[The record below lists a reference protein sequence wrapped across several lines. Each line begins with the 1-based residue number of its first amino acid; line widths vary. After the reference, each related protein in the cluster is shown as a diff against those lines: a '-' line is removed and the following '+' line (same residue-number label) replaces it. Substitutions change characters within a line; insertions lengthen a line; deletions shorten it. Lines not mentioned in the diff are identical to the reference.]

1 MSLKHI
7 ISMNEGCAFLSVDR

>member
-7 ISMNEGCAFLSVDR
+7 LSVNKCCAFWTVDR

>member
-7 ISMNEGCAFLSVDR
+7 LSMNEGCAFWSVDR

>member
-7 ISMNEGCAFLSVDR
+7 LSMNECCAFWPVDH